1 MFIDSSRLILTNPIQ
16 LNYGVAVT
24 DLDGDGHFEIV
35 VAGFGYPNLVL
46 KWDGAQLRDTATM
59 ELADS
64 LRQAIGVAAADV
76 DGDGREEL
84 YILNSDTFAGRK
96 QFGDRLLDLSDSNW
110 IDLFA
115 LPGNRPASNLTSG
128 RSVIA
133 VDRRGE
139 GYYGFYV
146 ANYGGPIRLYELD
159 DDGRLSDMAGQARV
173 NFKTGGRSAVAL
185 PLVTE
190 HMDIFAGNEGGPNYL
205 FRNLG
210 GTFEEIAAD
219 YGVDD
224 PFNHARGVTVVD
236 SEETGEFALVCGNW
250 EGQHRLYVRSS
261 EGRFE
266 DVAPPDMAAPSRV
279 RTVIAADFDND
290 GHEEIFFNNIGQ
302 ANRLFAQRGS
312 AWTEIDIGEAEEPY
326 GLGTGGAVGDFDE
339 DGRLELLIAHG
350 ESAMQPLSLY
360 KTVPNDHHWLRVM
373 PLTPYGAPARGAVV
387 AIEADGRTQRRA
399 IDAGSGYLCQMEPV
413 AHFGLGTTTRIDR
426 IQVRWL
432 DGTIKTIDHPQ
443 ADSLLRID
451 YPGVRWF

>member
-1 MFIDSSRLILTNPIQ
+1 MFIDCSRLILTNPIQ

-24 DLDGDGHFEIV
+24 DLDGDGRFEIV
-35 VAGFGYPNLVL
+35 VAGFGYPNLIL
-46 KWDGAQLRDTATM
+46 KWDGENLRDVATM

-64 LRQAIGVAAADV
+64 LRQAIGVAAADI
-76 DGDGREEL
+76 DGDGQEEL

-96 QFGDRLLDLSDSNW
+96 QFGDRLMDLTDDNW

-115 LPGNRPASNLTSG
+115 LPGNRPQSNMTSG

-133 VDRRGE
+133 VDRKGE

-159 DDGRLSDMAGQARV
+159 DDGRLRDMAGQARV
-173 NFKTGGRSAVAL
+173 NLRTGGRSAVAL

-205 FRNLG
+205 FRNVG
-210 GTFEEIAAD
+210 GVFEETGAD

-236 SEETGEFALVCGNW
+236 NEETGEFALVYGNW
-250 EGQHRLYVRSS
+250 EGHHRLFVRDAA
-261 EGRFE
+261 GRFV
-266 DVAPPDMAAPSRV
+266 DAAPPEMAEPSRV

-290 GHEEIFFNNIGQ
+290 GCEEIFFNNIGQ
-302 ANRLFAQRGS
+302 ANRLFARRDGGWAS
-312 AWTEIDIGEAEEPY
+312 VDIGDALEPY

-339 DGRLELLIAHG
+339 DGHLELLIAHG
-350 ESAMQPLSLY
+350 ESAMQPLTLY
-360 KTVPNDHHWLRVM
+360 RARPNSNHWLRVL
-373 PLTPYGAPARGAVV
+373 PLTPFGAPARGAVV
-387 AIEADGRTQRRA
+387 QLEAGGRTQRRA

-413 AHFGLGTTTRIDR
+413 AHFGLGQTRQIDR
-426 IQVRWL
+426 VQVRWL
-432 DGTIKTIDHPQ
+432 DGKVKTIDSPKP
-443 ADSLLRID
+443 DSLLRVE
-451 YPGVRWF
+451 YPGIRWF